1 MNTETI
7 STLLLLST
15 LFFLLFALAEIL
27 YHFFKVKVELTRK
40 FVHIGTGFLTLLF
53 PVMLHNQWF
62 VLLLCTSFGIILIA
76 SLRFQFLKSVNAIE
90 RESIGS
96 IAYPV
101 SVYGCYLVFDYFN
114 QQYLYFYLPVLI
126 LAVCDPLAALI
137 GKKWP
142 MGKYNNGRD
151 NKTLMGSSMFLLSA
165 WIIIFSLFLL
175 SGAELST
182 VKMISISLFIA
193 IFSCITEAFSRKGYD
208 NLTIPASVLLGLILV
223 YH

>member
-1 MNTETI
+1 MI
-7 STLLLLST
+7 HL
-15 LFFLLFALAEIL
+15 
-27 YHFFKVKVELTRK
+27 
-40 FVHIGTGFLTLLF
+40 
-53 PVMLHNQWF
+53 LHNQWF

-126 LAVCDPLAALI
+126 LAVCDPLATLI
-137 GKKWP
+137 GEKWP

-182 VKMISISLFIA
+182 VKMIAISLFIA

-208 NLTIPASVLLGLILV
+208 NLTIPASVLVGLILV